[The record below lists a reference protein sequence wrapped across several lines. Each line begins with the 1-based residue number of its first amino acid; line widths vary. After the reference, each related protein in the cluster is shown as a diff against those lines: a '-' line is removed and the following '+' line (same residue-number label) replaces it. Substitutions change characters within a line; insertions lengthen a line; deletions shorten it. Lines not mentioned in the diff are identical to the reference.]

1 MYKNDEEKVPDYVLI
16 QLGEETLKLPKTV
29 ENKRYSGVI
38 KECQI
43 ETITPI
49 FIGSDVKKQEKI
61 KTRNGQIKAHNKEK
75 FLYDAKNKKYMIPSS
90 SLKGMIRN
98 ICDMVTNSVIVESK
112 INLKDEIY
120 KDKPHDFIKKEFHP
134 TNENNN
140 LSISEEMFGATMN
153 SVVNN
158 KAGEKF
164 KNSKGKIYFTDAKLD
179 EKKAKLEKDFLLN
192 PLHSPRKVKFEYKNN
207 NKYIT
212 GRKYYRHNLNIAK
225 NNLRSKNKN
234 AQNTTIELME
244 KGNKFIFDVYF
255 ENLSYFEMGLL
266 MYLLKLEDK
275 MYHKIG
281 RGKPLGMGSC
291 KIELGKLYLDR
302 EREEKYK
309 TFSYKK
315 KLVNKEAM
323 LIKLSEKFKLKS
335 NSRENMKE
343 LEKVLKGKI

>member
-120 KDKPHDFIKKEFHP
+120 KDKPYDFIKKEFHP

-140 LSISEEMFGATMN
+140 LSIS
-153 SVVNN
+153 
-158 KAGEKF
+158 
-164 KNSKGKIYFTDAKLD
+164 
-179 EKKAKLEKDFLLN
+179 
-192 PLHSPRKVKFEYKNN
+192 
-207 NKYIT
+207 
-212 GRKYYRHNLNIAK
+212 
-225 NNLRSKNKN
+225 
-234 AQNTTIELME
+234 
-244 KGNKFIFDVYF
+244 
-255 ENLSYFEMGLL
+255 
-266 MYLLKLEDK
+266 
-275 MYHKIG
+275 
-281 RGKPLGMGSC
+281 
-291 KIELGKLYLDR
+291 
-302 EREEKYK
+302 
-309 TFSYKK
+309 
-315 KLVNKEAM
+315 
-323 LIKLSEKFKLKS
+323 
-335 NSRENMKE
+335 
-343 LEKVLKGKI
+343 